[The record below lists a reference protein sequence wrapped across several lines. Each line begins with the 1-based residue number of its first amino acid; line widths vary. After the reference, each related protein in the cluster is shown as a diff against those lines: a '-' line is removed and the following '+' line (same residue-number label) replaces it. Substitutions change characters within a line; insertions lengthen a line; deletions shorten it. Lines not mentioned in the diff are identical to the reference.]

1 MTRVCSLRVQALRT
15 TQRRSERGVAPL
27 LAIALA
33 LAAASCAAPATHLP
47 PTLAPDLGKRLIA
60 THGVVTSAQPLA
72 SEAGLEIL
80 REGGNAVD
88 AAVATAFAIG
98 VVEPE
103 MSGLGG
109 GGAMMVWQ
117 QRTHRVDYL
126 DFYSSQPVAAFAA
139 AHITTRDTAASL
151 RGTAVPGEVAG
162 LLAAHAR
169 FGRLTRAQVMAP
181 AIRIAEQGYPLYQIL
196 SEMVDMD
203 SLRLRSDPVARSLFW
218 STGQL
223 ATPGDRI
230 RNPALAATL
239 RRIAA
244 EGRSGFYEG
253 PTARAVVER
262 MNAGGHPVRLQDFSG
277 YEPVW
282 RRPLCAVYRGN
293 IILSAPPPQGGMQ
306 LVSSLKLLEPYKLD
320 SIGYPTRSAHAFDVF
335 ASAMRVAQRGPLGN
349 DDPRWKSVPARG
361 AVSDG
366 YAASRRADVGNAH
379 PIDSIPPGRPQ
390 AYAAAPSP
398 AACDRYH
405 PYPDTAASAGTVDG
419 GEMTPAGGETTHI
432 AVVDA
437 DGDAVSVTVTNSS
450 VFGNK
455 AGVSG
460 FFLNDSGIPYFSA
473 DELSRPHAPLWH
485 TRVSTIAPT
494 VVLDGDRV
502 RMVVGSPGGGR
513 IPLAMMQDMSYV
525 LDYGLD
531 PMASLR
537 MPRIY
542 PVPRSRRV
550 ELEGEFDPGVLL
562 AVRDM
567 GYEPMAQSFGYARL
581 YMIVREGDQ
590 WIGVADPRHD
600 GQVRGY

>member
-1 MTRVCSLRVQALRT
+1 MFAFGTQSRRLRGA
-15 TQRRSERGVAPL
+15 GVARAVATGIVFGL
-27 LAIALA
+27 VVT
-33 LAAASCAAPATHLP
+33 SCAPSAVRLQ

-109 GGAMMVWQ
+109 GGAMLVWQ
-117 QRTHRVDYL
+117 QAKHRADYV

-139 AHITTRDTAASL
+139 AHITTRDTMAPL

-162 LLAAHAR
+162 LLAAHER

-196 SEMVDMD
+196 AEMIDMD
-203 SLRLRSDPVARSLFW
+203 STRMRSDPIARSLFW
-218 STGQL
+218 SSGHL

-230 RNPALAATL
+230 VNPTLAATL
-239 RRIAA
+239 RRVAA
-244 EGRSGFYEG
+244 EGRNGFYEG

-282 RRPLCAVYRGN
+282 RRPLCTVYRGN
-293 IILSAPPPQGGMQ
+293 VILSAPPPQGGMQ
-306 LVSSLKLLEPYKLD
+306 MVSSLKLLEPYDMK
-320 SIGYPTRSAHAFDVF
+320 SIGYPTKSAQAFDVF
-335 ASAMRVAQRGPLGN
+335 VSAMRVAQRGPLGS
-349 DDPRWKSVPARG
+349 DDPRWTSVPARG
-361 AVSDG
+361 AISDG
-366 YAASRRADVGNAH
+366 YAESRRAEVGNGH
-379 PIDSIPPGRPQ
+379 PVDSMPPGRPQ
-390 AYAAAPSP
+390 AYDAAPSP
-398 AACDRYH
+398 AACAQYD
-405 PYPDTAASAGTVDG
+405 PYPQAPSVAVRADDATTH
-419 GEMTPAGGETTHI
+419 PAGGETTHI

-437 DGDAVSVTVTNSS
+437 DGNAVSVTVTNSS
-450 VFGNK
+450 VFGNR
-455 AGVSG
+455 AGVLG
-460 FFLNDSGIPYFSA
+460 FFLNDSGIPYFKA
-473 DELSRPHAPLWH
+473 DELARNNAPLWH
-485 TRVSTIAPT
+485 TRISTIAPT
-494 VVLDGDRV
+494 VVLNDNRV

-513 IPLAMMQDMSYV
+513 IPLAMMQDISYV

-531 PMASLR
+531 PLASLR
-537 MPRIY
+537 MPRMY
-542 PVPRSRRV
+542 PVQRSLRV
-550 ELEGEFDPGVLL
+550 ELEGEFDPTVLF
-562 AVRDM
+562 AARNM
-567 GYEPMAQSFGYARL
+567 GYEPTAQSFGYARL
-581 YMIVREGDQ
+581 YMIVRDGDQ